1 MISFQYML
9 NNAPTN
15 DWYGRKPFDMPY
27 NNVTH
32 RKCTHSESATQ
43 KEETVNEH
51 DRHRELTKS
60 HTNTRTHT
68 QIHSHAM
75 HTDASMRTRFVHL
88 KRMGKRATSSDKHF
102 LCVHFKFYT
111 SFNVQIETYSPQ
123 ELQCELKIAASE
135 MAHPSK
141 RERKSHCAIKLN
153 NPKSMSIGKLVFRRV
168 LVWVHWACDRCF
180 FCCFYFILSL
190 STQFECIPIRFGV
203 LCVCSSISVRCV
215 WIGFTAHL
223 CVLCHEFGR
232 PTFMFNFSIG
242 LSNENGWCVLFT
254 NSVNSAY
261 NIVLSRLQLDFLFY
275 SVFSS
280 FVF

>member
-88 KRMGKRATSSDKHF
+88 NRMGKKERHQAISTF
-102 LCVHFKFYT
+102 CV
-111 SFNVQIETYSPQ
+111 
-123 ELQCELKIAASE
+123 
-135 MAHPSK
+135 
-141 RERKSHCAIKLN
+141 
-153 NPKSMSIGKLVFRRV
+153 
-168 LVWVHWACDRCF
+168 
-180 FCCFYFILSL
+180 FILNSIL
-190 STQFECIPIRFGV
+190 LLTCKLKRIHRKNCNANSKSQRVKWLIRRNESERV
-203 LCVCSSISVRCV
+203 TVR
-215 WIGFTAHL
+215 
-223 CVLCHEFGR
+223 
-232 PTFMFNFSIG
+232 
-242 LSNENGWCVLFT
+242 
-254 NSVNSAY
+254 
-261 NIVLSRLQLDFLFY
+261 
-275 SVFSS
+275 
-280 FVF
+280 

>member
-88 KRMGKRATSSDKHF
+88 NRMGKKRATSSDKHF

-168 LVWVHWACDRCF
+168 LV
-180 FCCFYFILSL
+180 
-190 STQFECIPIRFGV
+190 
-203 LCVCSSISVRCV
+203 
-215 WIGFTAHL
+215 
-223 CVLCHEFGR
+223 
-232 PTFMFNFSIG
+232 
-242 LSNENGWCVLFT
+242 
-254 NSVNSAY
+254 
-261 NIVLSRLQLDFLFY
+261 
-275 SVFSS
+275 
-280 FVF
+280 